1 MSRISLEIRLCG
13 GVRGQSSLM
22 LLQTFQ
28 QSAPATVTT
37 KDFGSFISIYTKMIF
52 VGINAHSSKERRIA
66 CREFNIDGD
75 AMKYAISGY
84 ERKVQNIYIKQMIK
98 KNEFFLAHHYLPEL
112 KKYCRS
118 IIII

>member
-37 KDFGSFISIYTKMIF
+37 KDFGSFISIYTKMI

-66 CREFNIDGD
+66 CREFNIDDD
-75 AMKYAISGY
+75 ALKYAISGY
-84 ERKVQNIYIKQMIK
+84 GRKVQNI
-98 KNEFFLAHHYLPEL
+98 
-112 KKYCRS
+112 
-118 IIII
+118 